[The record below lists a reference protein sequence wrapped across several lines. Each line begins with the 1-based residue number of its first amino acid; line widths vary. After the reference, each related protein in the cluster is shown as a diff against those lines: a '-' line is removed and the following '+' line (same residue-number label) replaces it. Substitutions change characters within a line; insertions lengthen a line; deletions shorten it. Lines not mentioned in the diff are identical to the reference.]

1 MEFNQGGG
9 ENNYGSWRLFGFW
22 SLDFGAFIVWGACP
36 IGECVRP
43 DYNAVMNTRE
53 MTEKLQD
60 WQKLATKTAKNVGE
74 ATDDYVRENTW
85 STIAFAAVIGC
96 IFGYLLASRRD

>member
-1 MEFNQGGG
+1 
-9 ENNYGSWRLFGFW
+9 
-22 SLDFGAFIVWGACP
+22 
-36 IGECVRP
+36 
-43 DYNAVMNTRE
+43 

>member
-1 MEFNQGGG
+1 M
-9 ENNYGSWRLFGFW
+9 
-22 SLDFGAFIVWGACP
+22 DFRASEAWGACP
-36 IGECVRP
+36 IGECVGL
-43 DYNAVMNTRE
+43 DYNGVMNTRE

-60 WQKLATKTAKNVGE
+60 WQKIATKTAKNVGE

-96 IFGYLLASRRD
+96 IFGYLLATRRD

>member
-1 MEFNQGGG
+1 M
-9 ENNYGSWRLFGFW
+9 LLLP
-22 SLDFGAFIVWGACP
+22 SLWGACP

-43 DYNAVMNTRE
+43 DYNALMNTRE

-74 ATDDYVRENTW
+74 FTDDYVRENPW
-85 STIAFAAVIGC
+85 STIAFAAVVGC